1 MEGTMPRLRKDQ
13 NQASEKD
20 RFSVLVSIEL
30 VDALNRMADAKGV
43 SRNALITQLLTK
55 AAKKYIEERA

>member
-1 MEGTMPRLRKDQ
+1 MPRLRKDQ

-20 RFSVLVSIEL
+20 RFSVLASVEL
-30 VDALNRMADAKGV
+30 IDALNRMADAKGV

-55 AAKKYIEERA
+55 AAKKYIEEVRG

>member
-1 MEGTMPRLRKDQ
+1 MPRLRKDQ
-13 NQASEKD
+13 KPSEKD

-43 SRNALITQLLTK
+43 SRNALIAQLLTK
-55 AAKKYIEERA
+55 AAKKYIEEQA

>member
-1 MEGTMPRLRKDQ
+1 MPRLRKDQ
-13 NQASEKD
+13 NQPSEKD

-55 AAKKYIEERA
+55 AAKKYIEEVRG